1 MRYTAFPAFIVV
13 SLVTA
18 VVATAYRRRTLIV
31 AAVVVVLGLSAAGA
45 RRVSFDA
52 DVLSLLPRDGRVI
65 PAFRQYLRSF
75 GSVDQ
80 LYVVFTA
87 PADHAV
93 TEYVAEIDEWIDRL
107 RQAPELAQV
116 DAGVADDTRNFSWLA
131 DRELLLLRGKPLDAA
146 LERLSSAGIA
156 TAVASRR
163 ELLALPSSQIADVV
177 RHDPVGLTEI
187 ISDTLGSTAPGLTA
201 RVATRGYVSDDGRSR
216 LVIAQPTRPP
226 YDTTF
231 SRELDARLREIGTAV
246 HAGEAAR
253 VADLDEPLPTLQVE
267 FAGGHRIAVET
278 EAVVRRESILNT
290 VGSLALIL
298 PLLFV
303 VFRSLWLVLVG
314 ALPSALSLLVVLG
327 VLGFTGATLSA
338 AAAGSAAMLFGL
350 GIDGVVL
357 LYVAHRLAVDDGT
370 PADGIVPAITGP
382 SSSMLLGM
390 WTTAATFYGLTFV
403 DFPSLQQLGLLI
415 GHAMMVCGILTLVLV
430 PALLPRSIVASRHR
444 LTMPRLAEW
453 VARRRGMLLGAA
465 GVTTGVL
472 GIAAAGLHVNPT
484 LDRLR
489 SVTGAARLEERLA
502 PMFGLPREVYVVLA
516 GGADLESLLQA
527 NEKLT
532 ARISIE
538 LPGVGVQSPTR
549 LLPSQAAQ
557 EQTAA
562 RIRDAR
568 LSAEAV
574 RASLDRAAEASGF
587 RPGSF
592 QQFSDRLPRLLNA
605 THRLSYE
612 GYEANGLGDLA
623 RRFVIRDGARWLTA
637 TYVFPTD
644 AEQVASLEQLVER
657 VDPSQTLTG
666 LPVVN
671 RELARRFL
679 PQFLK
684 GLVIGTVIVVALV
697 VLAFRQWWLSLYALT
712 PTVLGLVW
720 AAGLLA
726 LARVEL
732 DLFALFAVVTFIG
745 VGVDYGIHLVHRF
758 QERADAGRAVS
769 ELAPVIL
776 VAAAITLFGY
786 GTLLNSSYPPLRS
799 IGIVSAV
806 CVFTLAA
813 ASVLVL
819 PALLIGKRG

>member
-1 MRYTAFPAFIVV
+1 VV
-13 SLVTA
+13 SLVTV
-18 VVATAYRRRTLIV
+18 VVAAAYRRRTLII
-31 AAVVVVLGLSAAGA
+31 AALLVVLGLSAAGA

-65 PAFRQYLRSF
+65 PAFREYLNTF
-75 GSVDQ
+75 GSVDH

-87 PADHAV
+87 PPTHAV
-93 TEYVAEIDEWIDRL
+93 TEYTEEIDDWIDRL
-107 RQAPELAQV
+107 RQAPEVVQV
-116 DAGVADDTRNFSWLA
+116 DAGVADDGRNFSWLQ
-131 DRELLLLRGKPLDAA
+131 DRELLLLGGKPLDAA
-146 LERLSSAGIA
+146 LERLTDGGIA
-156 TAVASRR
+156 AAVASRR
-163 ELLALPSSQIADVV
+163 ELLALPSPQMADVV

-187 ISDTLGSTAPGLTA
+187 ISDTLGAAAPGLSA
-201 RVATRGYVSDDGRSR
+201 SVVTRGYISEDGRSR
-216 LVIAQPTRPP
+216 LVIAQPARPP

-231 SRELDARLREIGTAV
+231 SQALDARLQEIGAAV
-246 HAGEAAR
+246 HAGEASRA
-253 VADLDEPLPTLQVE
+253 ADLDEPLPALQVE
-267 FAGGHRIAVET
+267 FAGGHRISVET

-290 VGSLALIL
+290 VGSLVLIL
-298 PLLFV
+298 PLLFFA
-303 VFRSLWLVLVG
+303 FRSLWLVVVG

-327 VLGFTGATLSA
+327 ILGFTGATLSA

-370 PADGIVPAITGP
+370 LPDGIAPAIAGP

-415 GHAMMVCGILTLVLV
+415 GHAMMICGVLTLVLV
-430 PALLPRSIVASRHR
+430 PALLPRSIAVGARRR
-444 LTMPRLAEW
+444 LKMPALAEW
-453 VARRRGMLLGAA
+453 VARRRVMVLGAA
-465 GVTTGVL
+465 ALTTGVL
-472 GIAAAGLHVNPT
+472 GVAAAGLQVNPT

-516 GGADLESLLQA
+516 RSADLESLLQT

-532 ARISIE
+532 AAISSE
-538 LPGVGVQSPTR
+538 LPGVGLQSPTR
-549 LLPSQAAQ
+549 LLPSQATQ

-568 LSAEAV
+568 LSPDAV
-574 RASLDRAAEASGF
+574 RASLERAAEASGF

-592 QQFSDRLPRLLNA
+592 QPFADRLPRLLNA
-605 THRLSYE
+605 TDRLTYE

-623 RRFVIRDGARWLTA
+623 RRFVVRDGARWLTA
-637 TYVFPTD
+637 TYVFPAD
-644 AEQVASLEQLVER
+644 SDQVASLERLIER

-666 LPVVN
+666 LPLVN

-684 GLVIGTVIVVALV
+684 GLVIGTAIVVALV
-697 VLAFRQWWLSLYALT
+697 GLAFRQWQLSLYALA

-720 AAGLLA
+720 AAGVLA

-758 QERADAGRAVS
+758 QERADAARAVS

-776 VAAAITLFGY
+776 VAAAITLLGY

-806 CVFTLAA
+806 SVFTLAA

-819 PALLIGKRG
+819 PALLMGKRG

>member
-1 MRYTAFPAFIVV
+1 MV

-18 VVATAYRRRTLIV
+18 VVATAYRRRTLVV
-31 AAVVVVLGLSAAGA
+31 AAVVLVVGLSAAGA

-65 PAFRQYLRSF
+65 PAFRQYLGSF

-87 PADHAV
+87 PPNHAV
-93 TEYVAEIDEWIDRL
+93 TEYVDEIDEWVDRL
-107 RQAPELAQV
+107 RQAPEVAQV

-131 DRELLLLRGKPLDAA
+131 DRGLLLLGGRPLDAA
-146 LERLSSAGIA
+146 LERLSSGGIA
-156 TAVASRR
+156 AAVASRR
-163 ELLALPSSQIADVV
+163 ELLALPSAQMADVI

-187 ISDTLGSTAPGLTA
+187 ISDTLGSAVPGLSAT
-201 RVATRGYVSDDGRSR
+201 VATRGYVSEDGRSR

-231 SRELDARLREIGTAV
+231 SRALDARLEEIGAAV
-246 HAGEAAR
+246 HGGEAAR
-253 VADLDEPLPTLQVE
+253 AADLDEPLPALQVE

-278 EAVVRRESILNT
+278 EAVVRRESIVNT

-303 VFRSLWLVLVG
+303 AFRSLWLVLVG
-314 ALPSALSLLVVLG
+314 SLPSALSLLVVLG
-327 VLGFTGATLSA
+327 ILGFTGATLSA

-350 GIDGVVL
+350 GVDGVVL
-357 LYVAHRLAVDDGT
+357 LYVAHRLAVDEGT
-370 PADGIVPAITGP
+370 PVDGIVPAIAGP

-415 GHAMMVCGILTLVLV
+415 GHAMTICGVLTLVLV
-430 PALLPRSIVASRHR
+430 PALLPRSIPAGSRRR
-444 LTMPRLAEW
+444 LTMPWLAEW
-453 VARRRGMLLGAA
+453 VARRRRMVLGAA
-465 GVTTGVL
+465 ALTTGVL
-472 GIAAAGLHVNPT
+472 GFAATGLHVNPT

-489 SVTGAARLEERLA
+489 SVTGAAQLEERLA
-502 PMFGLPREVYVVLA
+502 PMFGLPRDVYVVLA
-516 GGADLESLLQA
+516 GSADLESLLQT
-527 NEKLT
+527 NEQLT
-532 ARISIE
+532 AMIGSE
-538 LPGVGVQSPTR
+538 LPGVGLQSPTR
-549 LLPSQAAQ
+549 LLPSQATQ

-562 RIRDAR
+562 RIRDAG
-568 LSAEAV
+568 LSPDAV
-574 RASLDRAAEASGF
+574 RASLERAADASGF

-592 QQFSDRLPRLLNA
+592 QPFSDRLPQLLDATNRL
-605 THRLSYE
+605 TYE
-612 GYEANGLGDLA
+612 GYAANGLGDLA
-623 RRFVIRDGARWLTA
+623 RRFVVRDGRRWLTA

-644 AEQVASLEQLVER
+644 SEQVATLEGLVER
-657 VDPSQTLTG
+657 LDPSQTLTG
-666 LPVVN
+666 LPLVN

-684 GLVIGTVIVVALV
+684 GLVIGAVLVVALV
-697 VLAFRQWWLSLYALT
+697 VLAFRQWWLSLCALV

-726 LARVEL
+726 LAQIEL

-758 QERADAGRAVS
+758 RERADAGRAVS

-776 VAAAITLFGY
+776 VAAAITLLGY
-786 GTLLNSSYPPLRS
+786 GTLINSSYPPLRS

-806 CVFTLAA
+806 SVLTLAV

-819 PALLIGKRG
+819 PALLMGKRG

>member
-1 MRYTAFPAFIVV
+1 VI

-18 VVATAYRRRTLIV
+18 VVAIAYRRRTLV
-31 AAVVVVLGLSAAGA
+31 AAAVVVVLVLSAAGA

-65 PAFRQYLRSF
+65 PAFKEYLSSF

-93 TEYVAEIDEWIDRL
+93 TEYVDEIDDWIDRL
-107 RQAPELAQV
+107 RQAPEVAHV

-131 DRELLLLRGKPLDAA
+131 DRGLLLLAGEPLEAA
-146 LERLSSAGIA
+146 LRRLSPSGIGV
-156 TAVASRR
+156 AVASRR
-163 ELLALPSSQIADVV
+163 ELLALPSSQMADMV

-187 ISDTLGSTAPGLTA
+187 ISGTLGSAAPGLSA
-201 RVATRGYVSDDGRSR
+201 SVATRGYVSDDGRSR
-216 LVIAQPTRPP
+216 LVIAQPTQPP

-231 SRELDARLREIGTAV
+231 SRALDARLQEIAGAV
-246 HAGEAAR
+246 HTGEAAR
-253 VADLDEPLPTLQVE
+253 AANLDEPLPALQVE

-278 EAVVRRESILNT
+278 ETVVRRESILNT
-290 VGSLALIL
+290 VVSLALVL
-298 PLLFV
+298 PLLYV
-303 VFRSLWLVLVG
+303 AFRSLWLVLVG
-314 ALPSALSLLVVLG
+314 SLPSALSLLVVLG
-327 VLGFTGATLSA
+327 MLGFTGATLSA

-350 GIDGVVL
+350 GVDGVVL

-370 PADGIVPAITGP
+370 PAEGIVPAIAGP

-415 GHAMMVCGILTLVLV
+415 GHAMMICGVLTLVIV
-430 PALLPRSIVASRHR
+430 PALLPRSVPAGSRRR
-444 LTMPRLAEW
+444 LTMPRLAGW
-453 VARRRGMLLGAA
+453 VARRRRMVLGAA
-465 GVTTGVL
+465 ALTTVVL
-472 GIAAAGLHVNPT
+472 GIAATRLQVNPT

-502 PMFGLPREVYVVLA
+502 PMFSLPREVFVVLA
-516 GGADLESLLQA
+516 GSADLESLLQA
-527 NEKLT
+527 NEVLT
-532 ARISIE
+532 ARISDE
-538 LPGVGVQSPTR
+538 LPGVGLQSPTR
-549 LLPSQAAQ
+549 LLPSQATQAH
-557 EQTAA
+557 TAA
-562 RIRDAR
+562 RIRAAA
-568 LSAEAV
+568 LTPETV

-592 QQFSDRLPRLLNA
+592 QPFSDRLPQLLDA
-605 THRLSYE
+605 THRLTYE

-623 RRFVIRDGARWLTA
+623 RRFVVRDGARWRAA

-644 AEQVASLEQLVER
+644 SAQVATLERLVER
-657 VDPSQTLTG
+657 LDPSQTLTG
-666 LPVVN
+666 LPLVN
-671 RELARRFL
+671 RELARRFV

-684 GLVIGTVIVVALV
+684 GLVIGTLIVVALV
-697 VLAFRQWWLSLYALT
+697 VLAFRQWRLSLYALT

-726 LARVEL
+726 VARVEL
-732 DLFALFAVVTFIG
+732 DLFALFAVVAFIG

-776 VAAAITLFGY
+776 VAAAITLLSY

-799 IGIVSAV
+799 MGTVSV
-806 CVFTLAA
+806 VSVFTLAA

-819 PALLIGKRG
+819 PALLMGKRG

>member
-1 MRYTAFPAFIVV
+1 VFSP
-13 SLVTA
+13 VTA
-18 VVATAYRRRTLIV
+18 VVATAYRRRNIV
-31 AAVVVVLGLSAAGA
+31 IVSVVVVIGLSAVGA

-65 PAFRQYLRSF
+65 PAFRQYLSGF

-80 LYVVFTA
+80 LYVVFSA
-87 PADHAV
+87 PANHSV
-93 TEYVAEIDEWIDRL
+93 SEYADEIDDWVDRL
-107 RQAPELAQV
+107 RRAPEVAQV
-116 DAGVADDTRNFSWLA
+116 DAGVADDSRNFSWLA
-131 DRELLLLRGKPLDAA
+131 DRELLLLGGQPLEAA
-146 LERLSSAGIA
+146 LARLSPEGVAA
-156 TAVASRR
+156 AVASRR
-163 ELLALPSSQIADVV
+163 ELLALPSSQMADVV

-187 ISDTLGSTAPGLTA
+187 ISDTLGSSAPGLSA
-201 RVATRGYVSDDGRSR
+201 SVATRGYVSEDGRSR

-231 SRELDARLREIGTAV
+231 SRALDARLQEIGAVV
-246 HAGEAAR
+246 HAAEATRA
-253 VADLDEPLPTLQVE
+253 ADRDEPLPALQVE

-314 ALPSALSLLVVLG
+314 SLPSALSLLVVLG

-370 PADGIVPAITGP
+370 PADGIVAAIAGP

-390 WTTAATFYGLTFV
+390 WTTAATFYGLAFV

-415 GHAMMVCGILTLVLV
+415 GHAMMICGVLTLVLV
-430 PALLPRSIVASRHR
+430 PALLPRSIAVGSRRR
-444 LTMPRLAEW
+444 LAMPSLAEW
-453 VARRRGMLLGAA
+453 VARRRGTVLGAA
-465 GVTTGVL
+465 ALTTVVL
-472 GIAAAGLHVNPT
+472 GIAATGLHIDPT

-489 SVTGAARLEERLA
+489 SVTSAARLEERLA
-502 PMFGLPREVYVVLA
+502 PMFGLPREVYVVL
-516 GGADLESLLQA
+516 GGSDDLESLLRI
-527 NEKLT
+527 NETLT
-532 ARISIE
+532 ARISSD
-538 LPGVGVQSPTR
+538 LPGVALQSPTR
-549 LLPSQAAQ
+549 LLPSQATQ

-562 RIRDAR
+562 RIRGAR
-568 LSAEAV
+568 LSPDAV
-574 RASLDRAAEASGF
+574 RASLERAAEASGF

-592 QQFSDRLPRLLNA
+592 QAFSDRLPRLLNA
-605 THRLSYE
+605 SDRLTYE
-612 GYEANGLGDLA
+612 GYQANGLGDLA
-623 RRFVIRDGARWLTA
+623 RRFVVRDGSRWLTA
-637 TYVFPTD
+637 TYVFPGD
-644 AEQVASLEQLVER
+644 PDQVASLERLVEQS
-657 VDPSQTLTG
+657 DPSQTLTG
-666 LPVVN
+666 LPLVN

-679 PQFLK
+679 PKFLK
-684 GLVIGTVIVVALV
+684 GVAIGTVIVVALV
-697 VLAFRQWWLSLYALT
+697 VLAFRQWRLSLYALT

-758 QERADAGRAVS
+758 QERGDAGRAVS

-776 VAAAITLFGY
+776 VAAAITLLGY

-799 IGIVSAV
+799 IGLVSAV
-806 CVFTLAA
+806 SVLTLAG

-819 PALLIGKRG
+819 PALLMGRRG

>member
-1 MRYTAFPAFIVV
+1 VAF
-13 SLVTA
+13 LVTV
-18 VVATAYRRRTLIV
+18 VVATAYRRRTLII
-31 AAVVVVLGLSAAGA
+31 AALLVLVGLSAAGA
-45 RRVSFDA
+45 RRVVFDA

-65 PAFRQYLRSF
+65 PAFRQYLSSF
-75 GSVDQ
+75 GSVDH

-87 PADHAV
+87 PATHAV
-93 TEYVAEIDEWIDRL
+93 TEYAAEIDDWVDRL
-107 RQAPELAQV
+107 RQAPEVTQV
-116 DAGVADDTRNFSWLA
+116 DAGVADGTRNFSWLE
-131 DRELLLLRGKPLDAA
+131 DRELLLLAGKPLDAA
-146 LERLSSAGIA
+146 LERLSANGIA
-156 TAVASRR
+156 AAVASRR
-163 ELLALPSSQIADVV
+163 ELLALPSSEMADMV
-177 RHDPVGLTEI
+177 RHDPLGLTEI
-187 ISDTLGSTAPGLTA
+187 VSDALGSTAPGLSA
-201 RVATRGYVSDDGRSR
+201 SVVRHGYLTEDGRSR
-216 LVIAQPTRPP
+216 LVIAQPARPP
-226 YDTTF
+226 FDTRF
-231 SRELDARLREIGTAV
+231 SHALDTRLQQIGAAV
-246 HAGEAAR
+246 DAGEESRA
-253 VADLDEPLPTLQVE
+253 ADLDERLPPLQVE

-298 PLLFV
+298 PLLFFT
-303 VFRSLWLVLVG
+303 FRSLWLVLVG

-327 VLGFTGATLSA
+327 ILGFTGATLSA

-357 LYVAHRLAVDDGT
+357 LYVAHRLAVDART
-370 PADGIVPAITGP
+370 PADGVAQAMAGP

-415 GHAMMVCGILTLVLV
+415 GHAMMICGILTLVLV
-430 PALLPRSIVASRHR
+430 PALLPRTPAAGSRRR
-444 LTMPRLAEW
+444 LTMPALAAW
-453 VARRRGMLLGAA
+453 IARRRALVLGAA
-465 GVTTGVL
+465 ALTTGVL
-472 GIAAAGLHVNPT
+472 GIAGAGLRVNPT

-502 PMFGLPREVYVVLA
+502 PMFGLPSEVYVVLA
-516 GGADLESLLQA
+516 GNNDLEALLQT
-527 NEKLT
+527 NEQLT
-532 ARISIE
+532 DAISSE
-538 LPGVGVQSPTR
+538 LPGVNLQSPTR
-549 LLPSQAAQ
+549 LLPSQATQ

-562 RIRDAR
+562 RIR
-568 LSAEAV
+568 SAGISPDAV
-574 RASLDRAAEASGF
+574 RASLERAAEASGF

-592 QQFSDRLPRLLNA
+592 QPFSDRVPRLLNA
-605 THRLSYE
+605 ADRLTYE

-623 RRFVIRDGARWLTA
+623 RRFVVRDGGRWLAA
-637 TYVFPTD
+637 TYVFSPD
-644 AEQVASLEQLVER
+644 SNQVTSLERLVAR

-666 LPVVN
+666 LPLVN
-671 RELARRFL
+671 RELAQRFL

-684 GLVIGTVIVVALV
+684 GLVIGTLIVVALV
-697 VLAFRQWWLSLYALT
+697 GLAFRQWRLSLYALA

-758 QERADAGRAVS
+758 QERADAARAVS

-776 VAAAITLFGY
+776 VAATITFLGY

-806 CVFTLAA
+806 AVFTRAA

-819 PALLIGKRG
+819 PALLMRKRE